1 VKVSHTTRQ
10 AIIDTLKVTQHAT
23 VNELAEAV
31 GVKPVTVRHHLN
43 VLQAEGLAAARER
56 RQPVGRPIHVFF
68 LTEKADGMF
77 SQKYRVLVERL
88 LDQLKDR
95 LPEAAFEALIA
106 DLAGAIADEFRSE
119 LASLPQKA
127 RMNRLVEILEGEGF
141 IAEWG
146 ITEDGIELVEHHCP
160 YYHIGQRHPEL
171 CQIDH
176 ALIHVAMGGRVE
188 KASCMLE
195 GDRACT
201 FLLPSIQSAV
211 S

>member
-1 VKVSHTTRQ
+1 MSHTRQ
-10 AIIDTLKVTQHAT
+10 AIVDTLKMMQYAT
-23 VNELAEAV
+23 VNELAGAV

-43 VLQAEGLAAARER
+43 ALQAEGLAASRER
-56 RQPVGRPIHVFF
+56 RQPVGRPIHVYF

-88 LDQLKDR
+88 LDQLKTR
-95 LPEAAFEALIA
+95 LPEPAFKALIA
-106 DLAGAIADEFRSE
+106 DLAGALADEFRGE
-119 LASLPQKA
+119 LARLPQQA
-127 RMNRLVEILEGEGF
+127 RMNRLIEILEREGF
-141 IAEWG
+141 IAEWQ
-146 ITEDGIELVEHHCP
+146 ITEDGIRLVEHHCP

-176 ALIHVAMGGRVE
+176 ALIHIAMGRGVE
-188 KASCMLE
+188 QASCMLE

-201 FLLPSIQSAV
+201 FLLPAVQSAV

>member
-1 VKVSHTTRQ
+1 MSQTRQ
-10 AIIDTLKVTQHAT
+10 AIIDTLKVMQYAT

-43 VLQAEGLAAARER
+43 VLQADGLAASQER

-88 LDQLKDR
+88 LDQLKNR
-95 LPEAAFEALIA
+95 LPEPAFKALIA
-106 DLAGAIADEFRSE
+106 DLAGAVADEFRGE
-119 LASLPQKA
+119 LAHLPQKA
-127 RMNRLVEILEGEGF
+127 RMNRLIEILEGEGF
-141 IAEWG
+141 IAEWEV
-146 ITEDGIELVEHHCP
+146 TEDGIQLVEHHCP
-160 YYHIGQRHPEL
+160 YFHIGQRHPEL

-176 ALIHVAMGGRVE
+176 ALIHIAMGGGVE

-201 FLLPSIQSAV
+201 FLLPSVQGMV

>member
-1 VKVSHTTRQ
+1 MSHTRQ
-10 AIIDTLKVTQHAT
+10 AIIDTLKVLQYAT

-43 VLQAEGLAAARER
+43 ALQADGLASSRER
-56 RQPVGRPIHVFF
+56 RQPVGRPIHIFS

-88 LDQLKDR
+88 LDQMKTH
-95 LPEAAFEALIA
+95 LPEPAFKALIT

-119 LASLPQKA
+119 LDRLPQQE

-141 IAEWG
+141 IAEWQT
-146 ITEDGIELVEHHCP
+146 TEDGIQLVEHHCP

-176 ALIHVAMGGRVE
+176 ALIHVAMGGGVE
-188 KASCMLE
+188 KSSCMLE

-201 FLLPSIQSAV
+201 FLLPDIQSAV